1 MSSLTSKTHANTTLS
16 LSGTVSC
23 AIPLYFIVYSTIVGK
38 NMHVK
43 LADFGLARR
52 MEDKDY
58 YLMGGKRVLP
68 VRWMAPESL
77 VYGLSTSASD
87 VWYVCNK
94 SFISIIFKMIKYKLW
109 EGKILYTLQSVN

>member
-1 MSSLTSKTHANTTLS
+1 M
-16 LSGTVSC
+16 
-23 AIPLYFIVYSTIVGK
+23 
-38 NMHVK
+38 K

-52 MEDKDY
+52 MEDEDY

-87 VWYVCNK
+87 VWYV
-94 SFISIIFKMIKYKLW
+94 Y
-109 EGKILYTLQSVN
+109 KILLFKSEITNYGREYHCILLPFIHYYV

>member
-1 MSSLTSKTHANTTLS
+1 
-16 LSGTVSC
+16 
-23 AIPLYFIVYSTIVGK
+23 
-38 NMHVK
+38 MHVK

-87 VWYVCNK
+87 VWYVHYK
-94 SFISIIFKMIKYKLW
+94 IINDKMQIIVEKTIK
-109 EGKILYTLQSVN
+109 V

>member
-1 MSSLTSKTHANTTLS
+1 M
-16 LSGTVSC
+16 
-23 AIPLYFIVYSTIVGK
+23 
-38 NMHVK
+38 K

-77 VYGLSTSASD
+77 IYGLSTSASD
-87 VWYVCNK
+87 VWYVRR
-94 SFISIIFKMIKYKLW
+94 W
-109 EGKILYTLQSVN
+109 

>member
-1 MSSLTSKTHANTTLS
+1 ML
-16 LSGTVSC
+16 
-23 AIPLYFIVYSTIVGK
+23 IVGEGFR
-38 NMHVK
+38 VK

-52 MEDKDY
+52 MEDQDY

-87 VWYVCNK
+87 VWYVLCN
-94 SFISIIFKMIKYKLW
+94 S
-109 EGKILYTLQSVN
+109 EILV

>member
-1 MSSLTSKTHANTTLS
+1 MLRSYRNT
-16 LSGTVSC
+16 
-23 AIPLYFIVYSTIVGK
+23 LYIYYVFLISTIVVGEGLR
-38 NMHVK
+38 VK

-77 VYGLSTSASD
+77 IYGLSTSASD
-87 VWYVCNK
+87 VWYVAT
-94 SFISIIFKMIKYKLW
+94 YV
-109 EGKILYTLQSVN
+109 LYFNHRN

>member
-1 MSSLTSKTHANTTLS
+1 ML
-16 LSGTVSC
+16 
-23 AIPLYFIVYSTIVGK
+23 LYYVCFLININVVGEGLR
-38 NMHVK
+38 VK

-87 VWYVCNK
+87 VWYVR
-94 SFISIIFKMIKYKLW
+94 M
-109 EGKILYTLQSVN
+109 

>member
-1 MSSLTSKTHANTTLS
+1 MYYKLLA
-16 LSGTVSC
+16 
-23 AIPLYFIVYSTIVGK
+23 VGEGFR
-38 NMHVK
+38 VK

-87 VWYVCNK
+87 VWYVVSYHFLCVLVNSK
-94 SFISIIFKMIKYKLW
+94 HLLYCERQENIWLEINYTFLISPNL
-109 EGKILYTLQSVN
+109 L

>member
-1 MSSLTSKTHANTTLS
+1 M
-16 LSGTVSC
+16 C
-23 AIPLYFIVYSTIVGK
+23 
-38 NMHVK
+38 VK

-77 VYGLSTSASD
+77 IYGISTSASD
-87 VWYVCNK
+87 VWYVLYMCVSRVGFTLKLLK
-94 SFISIIFKMIKYKLW
+94 SKTVV
-109 EGKILYTLQSVN
+109 KILSFFHVWKFS

>member
-1 MSSLTSKTHANTTLS
+1 M
-16 LSGTVSC
+16 
-23 AIPLYFIVYSTIVGK
+23 
-38 NMHVK
+38 K

-52 MEDKDY
+52 MEDQDY

-87 VWYVCNK
+87 VWYVVSYSEVLKCYSAHTVPNILCLLAYLKKEAHMLLCNAAIYL
-94 SFISIIFKMIKYKLW
+94 SQIRENYC
-109 EGKILYTLQSVN
+109 TPCSVNITK

>member
-1 MSSLTSKTHANTTLS
+1 MVLTDTKLLKLMATEIAPFRYIYVYITPNSQPNF
-16 LSGTVSC
+16 
-23 AIPLYFIVYSTIVGK
+23 IPGSFIVASYTKFLVLLYYVCFLININVVGESLR
-38 NMHVK
+38 VK

-87 VWYVCNK
+87 VWYVR
-94 SFISIIFKMIKYKLW
+94 M
-109 EGKILYTLQSVN
+109 

>member
-1 MSSLTSKTHANTTLS
+1 MYFLFYTT
-16 LSGTVSC
+16 V
-23 AIPLYFIVYSTIVGK
+23 VGEGLC
-38 NMHVK
+38 VK
-43 LADFGLARR
+43 LGDFGLARR

-87 VWYVCNK
+87 VWYVATCV
-94 SFISIIFKMIKYKLW
+94 YVGKLCI
-109 EGKILYTLQSVN
+109 EVLNHKLQ